1 MNRKFIL
8 SAQVL
13 FALAVTA
20 IGAQDTGVV
29 TTQSLITQVLQD
41 RSIVFRLYAPPASSV
56 AVFFGNGD
64 NKQSSTPIAL
74 TKDTIGLWSV
84 KVGPV
89 PPNLYEYKF
98 EVDGVMVTD
107 PGNRTPKPQR
117 QVSTSLI
124 LVPGNPANF
133 LDEQNVPHG
142 AIREETYYST
152 VLGEIRHLLVYTPP
166 GYDRSSFQPLPVLY
180 LYHGYGDTEYSW
192 TTEGRTAQIM
202 DNLLGQGK
210 CRPMIVVI
218 PGTHALNPDI
228 LPIGVEHLRSYWAKN
243 QETADQEL
251 FQDIIPFIQ
260 ERYHL
265 PQQSGSH
272 AIAGLSM
279 GGLQAAAS
287 GVLHPD
293 YFSWIGALS
302 PAIWDYAQSDK
313 VKGALASSAA
323 QINRHIKLFQIV
335 TGRSDNVVNP
345 APQQFAD
352 KLEELGIRHELE
364 LVDGSHNM
372 DVWRPALVSF
382 VQSIF
387 GKD

>member
-20 IGAQDTGVV
+20 IGAQDTGGV
-29 TTQSLITQVLQD
+29 TTQSLITQVLQN
-41 RSIVFRLYAPPASSV
+41 RSIVFRLYAPSASSV

-64 NKQSSTPIAL
+64 NKQSFTPIAL
-74 TKDTIGLWSV
+74 AKDTIGLWSV

-98 EVDGVMVTD
+98 EVDGAMVTD

-152 VLGEIRHLLVYTPP
+152 VLREIRHLLVYTPP

-202 DNLLGQGK
+202 DNLLVQGK

-218 PGTHALNPDI
+218 PDTH
-228 LPIGVEHLRSYWAKN
+228 
-243 QETADQEL
+243 
-251 FQDIIPFIQ
+251 
-260 ERYHL
+260 
-265 PQQSGSH
+265 
-272 AIAGLSM
+272 
-279 GGLQAAAS
+279 
-287 GVLHPD
+287 
-293 YFSWIGALS
+293 
-302 PAIWDYAQSDK
+302 
-313 VKGALASSAA
+313 
-323 QINRHIKLFQIV
+323 
-335 TGRSDNVVNP
+335 
-345 APQQFAD
+345 
-352 KLEELGIRHELE
+352 
-364 LVDGSHNM
+364 
-372 DVWRPALVSF
+372 
-382 VQSIF
+382 
-387 GKD
+387 